1 MLKKKFLVFLFLF
14 IGILPFM
21 CQTSI
26 HAQPTI
32 HEVGTPIHN
41 QWILKVSTVL
51 DMARPHP
58 NPSSAFAIILKE
70 FGENVPRLDKKTVEL
85 FIKKTQ
91 KRPPILKIALVEHL
105 LAIFHRQAQY
115 DEPSSPSWAGS
126 KECQIMPIDKCIA
139 NDYKALF
146 DMKFQGGV
154 CFNYTNFWTYILNA
168 LQIENFRMHIEQ
180 WPNNPKH
187 VLNVYQ
193 GVDED
198 FYILDGTCPTVCH
211 TKLTDFISKD
221 YPCFDPQIKEKYHIV
236 RVTPKDKT
244 PYFKLLSS
252 SPDVYEFLHGL
263 HSTLPNIQN
272 IKNPHDIK
280 SYIKVSNRN
289 KTITVRAVNNGDCL
303 PDDFGNVLQNY
314 FEGTGRDISQYVIVF
329 DKSIKRLKFAQ
340 FWDASKISNVDLSQ
354 TSISVIPSSCFGL
367 NTNLKIFKCPP
378 TLTTIEPAAFLLV
391 NSPNNQIQF
400 LQFENTPFAQSNL
413 YETSEKFIQDQYRI
427 FEKTPERGIF
437 GGQLSLV
444 RLTEMPTLVRNYK
457 KLCDSVRIDGQR
469 LEIGIGMDTIS
480 RTYLQQLKCLGFNMK
495 NIIISNSVLKVE
507 ESTFSN
513 MNIDTL
519 DFSRCRQGIIF
530 KTPMYSFSACHI
542 GTLNLNVPVYTKL
555 KFYKSQIDNLVIL
568 PQNIE
573 RISWDTL
580 DDNKSKISHIQN
592 SGDILQIIQPYFE
605 ILDNGRTIKFKGNRW
620 DSCPIKFSKLLS
632 DVICFSVSDPLL
644 KLLQICIPEF
654 ETIEK
659 ILIDPSFENTTI
671 YERDAN
677 RPCHFLGKGACH
689 GIDLTHIPPNI
700 SNIDLSALNL
710 NKSSVRLHFP
720 KESKVTLILKN
731 VNQLPLLT
739 DIYPNALTTFIFQ
752 ESTQEQIDEF
762 LMVKKLEAVPPAL
775 EVQFHT
781 DNEGNPLDTVY
792 ERIMAASCIPHLRE
806 SAMHIKFNGEIEE
819 KNKIFPR
826 YLSMTGKPSL
836 FHMCKLVDFRG
847 QKNIL
852 LPDDY
857 FMKFPF
863 IPPKKGS
870 DNPKINM
877 QWESDKSIVHHKTYF
892 IFDKAD
898 NLFCQYRFFKDL
910 PEHFIVAINPD
921 ILIPIIDYCCPEIA
935 DDAPLPIKIARF
947 CDIRNIKASFITL
960 DEAHDVQII

>member
-1 MLKKKFLVFLFLF
+1 MF
-14 IGILPFM
+14 
-21 CQTSI
+21 QTSI
-26 HAQPTI
+26 YAQPTI
-32 HEVGTPIHN
+32 HEAGTPIHN
-41 QWILKVSTVL
+41 QWVLNVNTVL
-51 DMARPHP
+51 DMARPHR
-58 NPSSAFAIILKE
+58 NPSSAFATILKE
-70 FGENVPRLDKKTVEL
+70 LGENTPRLDKKTVEL
-85 FIKKTQ
+85 FIKKIQ

-139 NDYKALF
+139 NDYNALF

-180 WPNNPKH
+180 GPNNPKH

-198 FYILDGTCPTVCH
+198 FYILDGTCPTICH

-221 YPCFDPQIKEKYHIV
+221 NPCFDPQIKEKYHIV

-244 PYFKLLSS
+244 PYLKLLSS
-252 SPDVYEFLHGL
+252 SPNVYEFLQGL

-280 SYIKVSNRN
+280 SYIRVSNRN
-289 KTITVRAVNNGDCL
+289 KTITIRAVNNGDCL

-314 FEGTGRDISQYVIVF
+314 CEETGKDISQYVIVF
-329 DKSIKRLKFAQ
+329 DKSIKKLKFAQ

-367 NTNLKIFKCPP
+367 NTNLKVFICPP

-400 LQFENTPFAQSNL
+400 LQFENTPFAKSNL
-413 YETSEKFIQDQYRI
+413 YETSEAFIQDQYRI
-427 FEKTPERGIF
+427 FETTPEKGIF
-437 GGQLSLV
+437 GGELSIV
-444 RLTEMPTLVRNYK
+444 RLTEMPTLVRDYK
-457 KLCDSVRIDGQR
+457 KLCDSVQIDR
-469 LEIGIGMDTIS
+469 KYLEIGIGMDTIS
-480 RTYLQQLKCLGFNMK
+480 RTYLQQLRCLGFNMK
-495 NIIISNSVLKVE
+495 NIRISNSVLKVE

-513 MNIDTL
+513 MDIDTL
-519 DFSRCRQGIIF
+519 DFSKCHHGIIF
-530 KTPMYSFSACHI
+530 KTPMYSSYRSPFSECHI
-542 GTLNLNVPVYTKL
+542 GLLNLYVPVHTKL
-555 KFYKSQIDNLVIL
+555 SFYKSQIDNLAIL
-568 PQNIE
+568 PKNIE
-573 RISWDTL
+573 NISWDTL
-580 DDNKSKISHIQN
+580 EQNESKISHIQN
-592 SGDILQIIQPYFE
+592 AGEIYQIIQPYFE
-605 ILDNGRTIKFKGNRW
+605 ILDDGRTIKFKGNRW
-620 DSCPIKFSKLLS
+620 NDCPIKFSKYLS
-632 DVICFSVSDPLL
+632 DVICFSVSDPFL

-677 RPCHFLGKGACH
+677 SPCHFLSQGACH

-700 SNIDLSALNL
+700 STIDLSALDL
-710 NKSSVRLHFP
+710 SKSTVRLHFP
-720 KESKVTLILKN
+720 SESKVTVILKN

-739 DIYPNALTTFIFQ
+739 DISPNALTTFIFQ
-752 ESTQEQIDEF
+752 ESTQEQIDSF
-762 LMVKKLEAVPPAL
+762 LMVKKLETVPPAL

-781 DNEGNPLDTVY
+781 DHEGHPLHTVY
-792 ERIMAASCIPHLRE
+792 ERIMAADCIPHLRE
-806 SAMHIKFNGEIEE
+806 STMHIKFDT
-819 KNKIFPR
+819 KISDKGTMFPR
-826 YLSMTGKPSL
+826 YLSMTKKPSL
-836 FHMCKLVDFRG
+836 FHMCKSVDFRG

-852 LPDDY
+852 LPDNY
-857 FMKFPF
+857 FMAFPF
-863 IPPKKGS
+863 IPSKNWS
-870 DNPKINM
+870 DHLEINM
-877 QWESDKSIVHHKTYF
+877 QWESEKSIVHHKTYF
-892 IFDKAD
+892 IFDRID
-898 NLFCQYRFFKDL
+898 NLICQDRFFKNL

-921 ILIPIIDYCCPEIA
+921 ILIPIIDYCCPEIG
-935 DDAPLPIKIARF
+935 DAPLPIKIARF